1 MLIIKENDNTQKIF
15 SFFDQFDHYDDKD
28 NRVKEKI
35 QNEK

>member
-15 SFFDQFDHYDDKD
+15 SFFDQFDYYDDKD